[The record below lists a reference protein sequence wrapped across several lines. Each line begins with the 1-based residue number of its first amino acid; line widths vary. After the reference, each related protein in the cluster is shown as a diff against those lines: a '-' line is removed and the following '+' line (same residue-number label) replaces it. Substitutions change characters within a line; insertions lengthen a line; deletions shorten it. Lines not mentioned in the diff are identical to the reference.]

1 MFLECTNSN
10 FPIFRFPKP
19 SRKSEVQTR
28 FFFYKISECHSQ
40 NTRTTRTTILRLYR
54 LFTTLSYYGENG
66 RNPNKPLSKIARRR
80 RRQLDPSRCSWN
92 VQTLTFHFYKIQI
105 SKSLWK
111 SEVQTRFLFYNF
123 HFVHS
128 QNDILRMTFLD
139 YIDYSLPC
147 LIIGNIA

>member
-1 MFLECTNSN
+1 MPF
-10 FPIFRFPKP
+10 
-19 SRKSEVQTR
+19 SE
-28 FFFYKISECHSQ
+28 HQ

-66 RNPNKPLSKIARRR
+66 RNLNKPLSKIARRR

-111 SEVQTRFLFYNF
+111 SEVQTRFFFYNF

-147 LIIGNIA
+147 LIMGNIA